1 MKDFFKHL
9 TKIIHKQIT
18 YFLKVKKVSRD
29 VDTATI
35 LKQYRLLYKKHHPDR
50 NRDNEK
56 QATEKFQQLSE
67 ATDVLRDLQ
76 RRAIYDKYDLFDMV
90 FKEDKENDN
99 SCVLSRITMD
109 LTLQDCYNGVKKI
122 TEFDYGYNCP
132 LCSSGKHEMHY
143 TKCSEKGI
151 IKILIADDDK
161 KSENELYEKKR
172 TLPCCVCNGKCKIK
186 RCIKTCS
193 GKLTERVTVNL
204 YFVMNK
210 VK

>member
-1 MKDFFKHL
+1 M
-9 TKIIHKQIT
+9 TK
-18 YFLKVKKVSRD
+18 
-29 VDTATI
+29 
-35 LKQYRLLYKKHHPDR
+35 
-50 NRDNEK
+50 
-56 QATEKFQQLSE
+56 
-67 ATDVLRDLQ
+67 
-76 RRAIYDKYDLFDMV
+76 DLFDMV

-161 KSENELYEKKR
+161 KSEMNYMRKRELY
-172 TLPCCVCNGKCKIK
+172 LVAFA
-186 RCIKTCS
+186 
-193 GKLTERVTVNL
+193 TVNVKSKDASHLHKIQCNNL
-204 YFVMNK
+204 YLIKHIKISLLNTFGGGNATVNHFGQTLSIK
-210 VK
+210 YDFAVIQNNEYYRVDDK